1 MSSTTKKPKISEE
14 SRKKLESLDTTFDLY
29 RSLDEYIR
37 DSRKNIS
44 YAKERMVQEFNQM
57 GEKYVEEID
66 KKEQQ
71 KVETIREI
79 FRTVGDRYG
88 SKEELSQLTYGEV
101 QNIQIKIKESKKN
114 FFTRI
119 VDFLMNWD

>member
-44 YAKERMVQEFNQM
+44 YAKERMAQEFNQM